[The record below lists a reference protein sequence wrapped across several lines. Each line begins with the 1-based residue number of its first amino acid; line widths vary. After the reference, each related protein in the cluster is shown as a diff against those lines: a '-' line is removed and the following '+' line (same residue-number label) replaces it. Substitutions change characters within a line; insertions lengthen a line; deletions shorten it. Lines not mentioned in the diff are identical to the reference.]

1 MASAVEE
8 EGKKYASTDRE
19 ESSEEQREPAA
30 VYNVSTAIQKY
41 ALKAMDMLQLEIQ
54 RVKEETIESSI
65 IILNSFNGN
74 FYFSY
79 PARNNNPVRIFVMQY
94 KTLQRLK
101 Y

>member
-8 EGKKYASTDRE
+8 EGKQYASNDRE

-54 RVKEETIESSI
+54 RVEKETK
-65 IILNSFNGN
+65 ILKVF
-74 FYFSY
+74 
-79 PARNNNPVRIFVMQY
+79 VCRIMEYAGV
-94 KTLQRLK
+94 KS
-101 Y
+101 

>member
-8 EGKKYASTDRE
+8 EGKQYASTGRE

-54 RVKEETIESSI
+54 RVKEETKILKVFVCKIIE
-65 IILNSFNGN
+65 
-74 FYFSY
+74 Y
-79 PARNNNPVRIFVMQY
+79 ARV
-94 KTLQRLK
+94 KS
-101 Y
+101 